1 MAAGNQQGWA
11 WTRAEMMDRF
21 DMATEGDSQ
30 GLGWWIQYGGEA
42 EGQRLSVGLCILKA
56 NLDHHGQW

>member
-42 EGQRLSVGLCILKA
+42 EGEENLRGL
-56 NLDHHGQW
+56 

>member
-30 GLGWWIQYGGEA
+30 GLSGG
-42 EGQRLSVGLCILKA
+42 GFNMGVRQKA
-56 NLDHHGQW
+56 NVYLWA